1 VPKKTE
7 PLIRHETFAQ
17 ALAGGKTAAQA
28 YVLAGYKPN
37 DGNAVRLKANPRITA
52 RVSEI
57 LGKAAARVE
66 VTMADIMDELRKIGF
81 ADIRKAVSWKGPL
94 VRPEDVEGNADD
106 TDTLLI
112 KDNAVSLVS
121 SDALDSDTAAAIAEV
136 SHSPTGGLR
145 IRLHNK
151 KEALV
156 ALATL
161 KRAAAEAPPADQ
173 KDPAQAEVPRATG
186 ADHLAGLARRFAD
199 GLRVIQGGA
208 APKPTGTLRD

>member
-1 VPKKTE
+1 MPVLTNA
-7 PLIRHETFAQ
+7 RHETFAQ

-37 DGNAVRLKANPRITA
+37 DGNAGRLKANPRITA

-81 ADIRKAVSWKGPL
+81 ADIRKAVKWQGPL

-145 IRLHNK
+145 IKLHNK
-151 KEALV
+151 QAALV

-161 KRAAAEAPPADQ
+161 KRAAAEGSPADQ
-173 KDPAQAEVPRATG
+173 RDPQPEVPRATG
-186 ADHLAGLARRFAD
+186 ADHLAGLARRYAA
-199 GLRVIQGGA
+199 GLQVIQGGA
-208 APKPTGTLRD
+208 APKPTGTHHRD

>member
-1 VPKKTE
+1 MPVLTNA
-7 PLIRHETFAQ
+7 RHETFAQ

-37 DGNAVRLKANPRITA
+37 DGNAGRLKANPRITA

-81 ADIRKAVSWKGPL
+81 ADIRKAVKWQGPGL
-94 VRPEDVEGNADD
+94 HEDVEGNADD

-136 SHSPTGGLR
+136 SQSPTGGLR
-145 IRLHNK
+145 IKLHNK
-151 KEALV
+151 QAALV

-161 KRAAAEAPPADQ
+161 KRAAAEVPPADQ
-173 KDPAQAEVPRATG
+173 PAEAEVPRATG
-186 ADHLAGLARRFAD
+186 ADHLAGLARRYAA
-199 GLRVIQGGA
+199 GLQVIQGGA
-208 APKPTGTLRD
+208 APKPTGTHRD